1 MPSYDNALSDAISQY
16 RYLIE
21 IRYLFYIFIYVLKQ
35 FKIPGSVALKH
46 KFFISFQK
54 IFFNV
59 EYYNER
65 VNLKTIVYQVY
76 CLRRNRVWCLNIVHN
91 LLYINNNGC
100 RYTQKMYQSYPR
112 GVGVA
117 ATMYVHGIY
126 SFPSNRFA
134 YTYINIIYV

>member
-65 VNLKTIVYQVY
+65 VNLKTIVY
-76 CLRRNRVWCLNIVHN
+76 
-91 LLYINNNGC
+91 
-100 RYTQKMYQSYPR
+100 
-112 GVGVA
+112 
-117 ATMYVHGIY
+117 
-126 SFPSNRFA
+126 
-134 YTYINIIYV
+134 